1 MENKGFSRRDFLKG
15 IGAGMIG
22 IGALEVARRGLSDE
36 SMEQRKEE
44 KKDESLYVPVE
55 RNDFFDDNSEYLQT
69 VTQKNGEWSREQRA
83 RRRRKLTNGEELF
96 DDVGLTF
103 YLVRKGDTISEI
115 RERLGSH
122 PEFHYLKTQTAKLD
136 SFNIPA
142 KKLRA
147 NLWIP
152 IPTESK
158 DRELS
163 EAQFVA
169 YAQTAIKEMWQDE
182 AYKKELDRI
191 LQKVSVRELVMTMLS
206 IAKQEGGGK
215 KLGQFELQ
223 RWESHQGAF

>member
-1 MENKGFSRRDFLKG
+1 
-15 IGAGMIG
+15 MIG

-122 PEFHYLKTQTAKLD
+122 PEFHYLKTSNRKVG
-136 SFNIPA
+136 
-142 KKLRA
+142 
-147 NLWIP
+147 
-152 IPTESK
+152 
-158 DRELS
+158 
-163 EAQFVA
+163 FV
-169 YAQTAIKEMWQDE
+169 
-182 AYKKELDRI
+182 
-191 LQKVSVRELVMTMLS
+191 
-206 IAKQEGGGK
+206 
-215 KLGQFELQ
+215 
-223 RWESHQGAF
+223 